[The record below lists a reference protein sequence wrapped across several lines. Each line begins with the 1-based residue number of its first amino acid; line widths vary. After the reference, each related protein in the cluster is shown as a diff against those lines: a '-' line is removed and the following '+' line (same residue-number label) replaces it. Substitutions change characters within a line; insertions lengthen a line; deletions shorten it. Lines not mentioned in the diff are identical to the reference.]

1 MESKSKMLTKVTG
14 ALYAQEE
21 DAILTWTKDLRNLN
35 QKQEVKLATKL
46 ILAQMTELRY
56 RKERNHVSPFHQ

>member
-14 ALYAQEE
+14 ALYTQEE

-46 ILAQMTELRY
+46 ILSQMTELRY
-56 RKERNHVSPFHQ
+56 RKERTHASPFHQ

>member
-14 ALYAQEE
+14 ALYTQEE

-35 QKQEVKLATKL
+35 HAGGEVGNKTDF
-46 ILAQMTELRY
+46 
-56 RKERNHVSPFHQ
+56 VSDARA